1 MNFTNKVTITS
12 ITPTHGPGGANDTI
26 DGTGFN
32 ASILLDTVLINGKT
46 ATVLSAGSTQ
56 LIVTVPSLAG
66 SGTVKVTT
74 GSTTA
79 SGPNFDYDTTYISKV
94 FASGLNNPQFIA
106 LDSSGNFFVTN
117 FGDGTVSKIT
127 ANGTVTTFATGL
139 GLPQGIAVD
148 GKGNLYVAGNLP
160 FDRSFRLLLSGDR

>member
-1 MNFTNKVTITS
+1 MNFTNKLTITS

-46 ATVLSAGSTQ
+46 ATVLSASSTQ

-79 SGPNFDYDTTYISKV
+79 SGPNFDYDTTTEMAFYTSPVHSTIPSI
-94 FASGLNNPQFIA
+94 N
-106 LDSSGNFFVTN
+106 
-117 FGDGTVSKIT
+117 
-127 ANGTVTTFATGL
+127 
-139 GLPQGIAVD
+139 
-148 GKGNLYVAGNLP
+148 
-160 FDRSFRLLLSGDR
+160 